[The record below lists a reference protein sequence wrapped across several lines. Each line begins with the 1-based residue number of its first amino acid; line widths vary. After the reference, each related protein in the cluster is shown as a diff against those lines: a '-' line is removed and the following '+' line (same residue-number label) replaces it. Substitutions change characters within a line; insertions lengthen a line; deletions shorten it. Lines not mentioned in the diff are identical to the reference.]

1 MWGVTTNKDPCF
13 LGFFLV
19 KDFLLSEHL
28 LRASA
33 SSGFSHVSIK
43 GGSVSP
49 VLHRENTEAV
59 FPMMTKSV
67 AELGSEPIVPES
79 KDSALSL
86 LPAAWQ
92 TTQTGSLESLKPQ
105 NQALL
110 FLSVQ
115 RVNSWT

>member
-33 SSGFSHVSIK
+33 SPGFSPVSIK

-49 VLHRENTEAV
+49 VLHRENTEAM

-67 AELGSEPIVPES
+67 AELGSEPTVQSP
-79 KDSALSL
+79 K
-86 LPAAWQ
+86 
-92 TTQTGSLESLKPQ
+92 T
-105 NQALL
+105 LL
-110 FLSVQ
+110 FHCCPLPGKLLRLALWSP
-115 RVNSWT
+115 